1 MKEKKF
7 FLYGDWNSNA
17 GPMNVN
23 RSLVENA
30 DKCMVFVRTHNKY
43 LRRLEKIWQC
53 ILRHTIVVSGGYFR
67 PLELFVANFLHKR
80 IVYIMHGCAEY
91 EKVINKLNTPQK
103 YLEQERK
110 MHKSA
115 AVIVAVSENYA
126 RWVKH
131 RYPQYANKVKFVNN
145 GLEIFSNFYEHTIH
159 KNGVYSIAVSGGNRP
174 IKCNLEVCKAVE
186 KLVVEGMNIELKVFG
201 RIHENGEPILR
212 YPFVKRM
219 GQLDRD
225 EYYEELRR
233 TDLYVIASDTEP
245 FGLVVGDG
253 VNCGCAML
261 MSKNVGAISI
271 FNKLTSDDLL
281 DDNHD
286 TDEMALKIKHLLEH
300 SNAKRLFGCVDT
312 EKCSGKQAY
321 LNLKKICLNE

>member
-30 DKCMVFVRTHNKY
+30 DKCMVFVRTHNRY
-43 LRRLEKIWQC
+43 LRRLEKFWQC

-131 RYPQYANKVKFVNN
+131 RYPQYAYKVKFVNN

-219 GQLDRD
+219 GQLDR
-225 EYYEELRR
+225 
-233 TDLYVIASDTEP
+233 YVIASDTEP